1 MYSIEDIKDMI
12 DPESLT
18 NICILEG
25 HVTLNFGDVIGNSFD
40 DIIDMIDEE
49 VCANYLPKAD
59 CDYRLVS
66 CTEGF
71 YYSTLTFYFRID
83 IDTERFIDEFFD
95 ED

>member
-1 MYSIEDIKDMI
+1 MYTIEDIKDMI

-25 HVTLNFGDVIGNSFD
+25 HVTLNFGDVIRRSFD
-40 DIIDMIDEE
+40 DIIDLIDEE
-49 VCANYLPKAD
+49 ICDDYLPKAD
-59 CDYRLVS
+59 SEYKLVS

-83 IDTERFIDEFFD
+83 IDVERFIDDYFD
-95 ED
+95 EE